1 MKKFLASMMVAGCIV
16 TMGTAFCPNTVS
28 ANVVTETEIAETA
41 ISPRTSTFEVTGT
54 GVRLRKSPGTSAAIV
69 RVLKKG
75 EYVNGGRQFEDKNG
89 YTWTWVQC
97 QSDGA
102 TGWVAI
108 DYLNEI
114 G

>member
-1 MKKFLASMMVAGCIV
+1 MKKLLASFLVAGCIV
-16 TMGTAFCPNTVS
+16 TMGTPLLTTAVS
-28 ANVVTETEIAETA
+28 AAELAGTKAADMEIT
-41 ISPRTSTFEVTGT
+41 PYTSTFEVTGT
-54 GVRLRKSPGTSAAIV
+54 GVRLREKPGTSSKIV
-69 RVLKKG
+69 RILNKG
-75 EYVNGGRQFEDKNG
+75 EWVSGGRQFEDKDG

-97 QSDGA
+97 QSDLA